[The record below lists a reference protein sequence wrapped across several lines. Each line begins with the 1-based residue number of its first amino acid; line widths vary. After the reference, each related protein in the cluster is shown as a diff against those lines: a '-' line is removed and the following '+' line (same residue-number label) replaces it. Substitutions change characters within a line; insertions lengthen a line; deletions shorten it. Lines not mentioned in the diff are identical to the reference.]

1 MGERRHHVGR
11 QAKAVEDSFTLYSDE
26 TMEAEDK
33 AFLLKLRDTTIAAI
47 DEACFAQVVGR
58 LQESMAVPITG
69 KVQDVVQLTSQSY
82 GINADEQ
89 EGILKYLIE
98 GGDLSLYGLSNAVT
112 RASQDVASY
121 DRATALEG
129 IGWQVATMEPAQWK
143 EINR

>member
-1 MGERRHHVGR
+1 MSEMLTSPKKIVDGLTEVFRGLTRMCEGMAE
-11 QAKAVEDSFTLYSDE
+11 QIELLEFTSED
-26 TMEAEDK
+26 AED
-33 AFLLKLRDTTIAAI
+33 
-47 DEACFAQVVGR
+47 E
-58 LQESMAVPITG
+58 
-69 KVQDVVQLTSQSY
+69 DVVQLTSQSY

-89 EGILKYLIE
+89 EGILKYLIA